1 MRHSV
6 FPFISRLIIL
16 IYWSMDIIAV
26 LKFKV
31 FENSN
36 IFVVSGLVCAD
47 CLFLWHTLKFP
58 DSLYIYWI
66 ILDCILYTLNFVMWI
81 WILFKSSGEY
91 RLCFSSY
98 FNMHLTQ
105 LSSGCKSLPTFCKL
119 LVQSVYFSK
128 SFNGN
133 CVYLFA
139 ILWLVL
145 DLGSILSHSY
155 VLKTLLCSL
164 GSVPPW
170 YSSRLSP
177 RIHL

>member
-1 MRHSV
+1 MVILCFSSKISIWFFFILIISMMRHSV

-66 ILDCILYTLNFVMWI
+66 ILVCILYTLNFVMWI

-91 RLCFSSY
+91 RFCFSSY

-119 LVQSVYFSK
+119 LVQCQFIFQNLSTVI
-128 SFNGN
+128 
-133 CVYLFA
+133 V
-139 ILWLVL
+139 
-145 DLGSILSHSY
+145 SICLLS
-155 VLKTLLCSL
+155 C
-164 GSVPPW
+164 G
-170 YSSRLSP
+170 
-177 RIHL
+177 